1 MNRCL
6 SERALL
12 RVSTEGGSVAEHSH
26 LQLCADCAERYDAL
40 AEDLALIGRALQ
52 APPPREMPSPS
63 AWRVAWVPAGAS
75 IAVIG
80 AMVGILW
87 WREPSPA
94 RVAARPTAI
103 STFAADLSAAL
114 FATSRTAAPT
124 QLASEAPYL
133 EAALDEGQPCTR
145 DRFLA
150 GQCSDELSALLTEDE

>member
-12 RVSTEGGSVAEHSH
+12 RISTEGGSAAEHSH

-40 AEDLALIGRALQ
+40 AEDLALIGGALQ
-52 APPPREMPSPS
+52 APPPREISSPS
-63 AWRVAWVPAGAS
+63 AWRVTWIPAAAS
-75 IAVIG
+75 IAVIA
-80 AMVGILW
+80 AMVSLLW

-94 RVAARPTAI
+94 RVATPLAAG
-103 STFAADLSAAL
+103 STFATDLSAAL
-114 FATSRTAAPT
+114 FATSRTNAPT
-124 QLASEAPYL
+124 QLASDAPYL

-150 GQCSDELSALLTEDE
+150 GQCSDELSALLIEDE